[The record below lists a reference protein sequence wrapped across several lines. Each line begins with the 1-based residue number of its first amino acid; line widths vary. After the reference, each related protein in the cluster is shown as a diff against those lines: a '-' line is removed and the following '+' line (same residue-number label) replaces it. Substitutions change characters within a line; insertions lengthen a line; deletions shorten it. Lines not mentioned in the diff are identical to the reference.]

1 MGLSLGVVSGDYS
14 LVAVCR
20 LLVAVTSLA
29 AEHGLCGPRASVV
42 VGHGLSSCGSSQLPF
57 SMWNLAGSG
66 IQPVSPA
73 LAGGFLTTGP
83 PGKSLRAF
91 SSSFLVV

>member
-42 VGHGLSSCGSSQLPF
+42 VGHGLSSCGSSQET
-57 SMWNLAGSG
+57 
-66 IQPVSPA
+66 A
-73 LAGGFLTTGP
+73 LQHVESCWIGDPTCVPCIGRWIPHHWTTREVP
-83 PGKSLRAF
+83 E
-91 SSSFLVV
+91 SFFK